1 MADALADL
9 LQAAIDRAWPE
20 VRGISEEQAGRPS
33 KKDRWTP
40 KQELGHL
47 IDSAANNHMRFVR
60 ASLDGEY
67 RGPAYDQ
74 EKWVDAHGYAATPWD
89 DLLEFWRRYND
100 LLVQV
105 VRRIPDGRLT
115 VPCFIGSYPE
125 MTLGFVIEDYVRHM
139 QHHLDQLLGR
149 DQAAAYPSAT

>member
-20 VRGISEEQAGRPS
+20 VRAISDEQATLPAKEG
-33 KKDRWTP
+33 RWTS

-67 RGPAYDQ
+67 RGPGYEQD
-74 EKWVDAHGYAATPWD
+74 KWVEAHGYAETPWD
-89 DLLEFWRRYND
+89 DLIELWRRYNE

-105 VRRIPDGRLT
+105 VRRIPDSRLSA
-115 VPCFIGSYPE
+115 PCLIGSYPE
-125 MTLGFVIEDYVRHM
+125 MTLGFVIEDYVRHL
-139 QHHLDQLLGR
+139 QHHLDQLLAR
-149 DQAAAYPSAT
+149 DRVTA